1 MKFKVGDK
9 VRVRKDLE
17 AYEEYGNFDFSESME
32 KYKGKIVTIKA
43 INSDSYFIGEDNGDY
58 YWTDEMF
65 EGLARFTKSDLQRG
79 DIVTDSD
86 GDISVF
92 DGEKLVGS
100 TLEIDYLNETL
111 GTDDGDCQIVKV
123 ERPAKL
129 ETIWVRSSDDLTEMT
144 IEEIENKLGLTSGS
158 LRIKK
163 ED

>member
-1 MKFKVGDK
+1 MKYKAGDK

-17 AYEEYGNFDFSESME
+17 AYEEYGNINFTDSME

-43 INSDSYFIGEDNGDY
+43 TNSNSYFIKEDNGNY
-58 YWTDEMF
+58 HWADEML
-65 EGLARFTKSDLQRG
+65 EGLARFSKSDLRRG

-86 GDISVF
+86 GDISMF
-92 DGEKLVGS
+92 DGEELVGS
-100 TLEIDYLNETL
+100 TLEIDYLDELL

>member
-1 MKFKVGDK
+1 MKYKAGDK
-9 VRVRKDLE
+9 VRVRKDLKINLS
-17 AYEEYGNFDFSESME
+17 YGDDVFAEGME
-32 KYKGKIVTIKA
+32 KFKGKPVTIDYIEREKYC
-43 INSDSYFIGEDNGDY
+43 IQEDNNNWA
-58 YWTDEMF
+58 WTDEMF
-65 EGLARFTKSDLQRG
+65 EGLTQFAKSDLQRG

-123 ERPAKL
+123 ERPVEL
-129 ETIWVRSSDDLTEMT
+129 ETIWERSSDELTEMT
-144 IEEIENKLGLTSGS
+144 IEEIENELGLASGS

>member
-1 MKFKVGDK
+1 MKTNNQKKIDFITNNILGKCFILDNSKDDDPERNGYYIFSTPSLINLDDSPNFFKKGIFVHGQ
-9 VRVRKDLE
+9 LQTS
-17 AYEEYGNFDFSESME
+17 FHISM
-32 KYKGKIVTIKA
+32 
-43 INSDSYFIGEDNGDY
+43 
-58 YWTDEMF
+58 
-65 EGLARFTKSDLQRG
+65 
-79 DIVTDSD
+79 
-86 GDISVF
+86 F
-92 DGEKLVGS
+92 DGEELVGS
-100 TLEIDYLNETL
+100 TLEIDYLDELL

>member
-9 VRVRKDLE
+9 VKVRKDLRVNLS
-17 AYEEYGNFDFSESME
+17 YGDDAFVTGME
-32 KYKGKIVTIKA
+32 KFIGTTVTIDYIERGKYY
-43 INSDSYFIGEDNGDY
+43 IQEDNNEWS
-58 YWTDEMF
+58 WTDEMF

-79 DIVTDSD
+79 DILTDSD

-100 TLEIDYLNETL
+100 TLEIGYLDEAL

-123 ERPAKL
+123 ERPVEL
-129 ETIWVRSSDDLTEMT
+129 ETIWERSSDELTEMT
-144 IEEIENKLGLTSGS
+144 IEEIENELGLASGS

>member
-1 MKFKVGDK
+1 MKYKAGDK

-17 AYEEYGNFDFSESME
+17 AYEEYGNINFTESME
-32 KYKGKIVTIKA
+32 KYKGKIVTIEA
-43 INSDSYFIGEDNGDY
+43 INSNSYFVEEDNKNY

-65 EGLARFTKSDLQRG
+65 EGLAWFTKHDLQRG

-92 DGEKLVGS
+92 DGEELVGS
-100 TLEIDYLNETL
+100 TLGIDYLDEAL